1 MCRILEPKS
10 GDARNVSPGLKKASS
25 CIDKEMR
32 YHFRRD
38 RADHNTED
46 CVVSSHVPTAEAQPT
61 GRIVGVIAVKD
72 VLQRLPLVAK
82 AVS

>member
-1 MCRILEPKS
+1 
-10 GDARNVSPGLKKASS
+10 
-25 CIDKEMR
+25 MR